1 MVSSIDVIWVI
12 FCAIL
17 VSTMQAGF
25 CCLESGMI
33 RAKNSI
39 NVAIKNL
46 VDFCAAS
53 LIFSLFSFQL
63 MFGTTAWGLIGTEIP
78 AASSW
83 SAGDYTFFL
92 YAMTFCGTATTI
104 VSGAVAERMRFWG
117 YFFTAVA
124 LSLCI
129 YPVVGHW
136 AWCGLWFDPSPGWL
150 QHLQFHDFAGSTVV
164 HSVGGWTALAATL
177 VIGPRLGR
185 FSPNAQIIDGHNLPT
200 AVLGVFLLW
209 FGWFGFNGGS
219 TLAFSE
225 HVPKILVHTAEGG
238 AAGGLVALG
247 TTRILD
253 KRPQVPMIMN
263 GVIGGLV
270 SVTAGCDVML
280 SWSAITTGGIGGLLC
295 TLSARWLSHYRID
308 DPVGVIP
315 AHLVCGVWGTLAVAL
330 FGDPSLWGIGY
341 NWGQRLGV
349 QVLGVSTI
357 GFYSFFVSF
366 VLLKLVNRIYPLR
379 VTPTQEH
386 IGLNISEHGA
396 NTATQ
401 QLIASMNNHSLQGD
415 FAQSVVVEPGTDVAP
430 IANHYNQVLVKMDQ
444 IRTDLHTSQERLLT
458 ILNAPAFPVVI
469 SEANSGIIQFIN
481 ERATELFGFMLQETG
496 RFRET
501 DFWHDCSDRSAFL
514 AEVEQRQRV
523 DSFEASLQRAN
534 GTTFWS
540 LISGLEITYNN
551 RACILFSFSDIST
564 HIERET
570 VLRQLASTDSLTGI
584 YNQRAFLEKAQ
595 RRIAIAAQHH
605 WPITVLMIDI
615 DHFKQ
620 VNDRFGH
627 AKGDQVICSVAD
639 TCSSTLRKYDLV
651 GRFGGEEFAVLLC
664 NTPLDKAHAIAEH
677 LRQTVEQR
685 WSLDQLDP
693 LHVTISI
700 GIAAMQLDDPIEATL
715 KRADQALYLAKAK
728 GRNRVG
734 QWHQSA

>member
-1 MVSSIDVIWVI
+1 MV
-12 FCAIL
+12 
-17 VSTMQAGF
+17 
-25 CCLESGMI
+25 
-33 RAKNSI
+33 
-39 NVAIKNL
+39 
-46 VDFCAAS
+46 
-53 LIFSLFSFQL
+53 
-63 MFGTTAWGLIGTEIP
+63 
-78 AASSW
+78 
-83 SAGDYTFFL
+83 
-92 YAMTFCGTATTI
+92 
-104 VSGAVAERMRFWG
+104 
-117 YFFTAVA
+117 
-124 LSLCI
+124 
-129 YPVVGHW
+129 
-136 AWCGLWFDPSPGWL
+136 
-150 QHLQFHDFAGSTVV
+150 
-164 HSVGGWTALAATL
+164 
-177 VIGPRLGR
+177 
-185 FSPNAQIIDGHNLPT
+185 
-200 AVLGVFLLW
+200 GVFLLW

-247 TTRILD
+247 TTQMLD
-253 KRPQVPMIMN
+253 KRPQVPLIMN

-280 SWSAITTGGIGGLLC
+280 SWGAIVTGGIGGLLC
-295 TLSARWLSHYRID
+295 TLSVRWLSHYRID

-315 AHLVCGVWGTLAVAL
+315 AHLVCGIWGTLAVVL
-330 FGDPSLWGIGY
+330 FGDPRLWGMGY

-349 QVLGVSTI
+349 QALGVGTI
-357 GFYSFFVSF
+357 GLYSFFVSF
-366 VLLKLVNRIYPLR
+366 ALLKLINRIYPLR
-379 VTPTQEH
+379 VTSTQEH

-415 FAQSVVVEPGTDVAP
+415 FAQPVVVEPGTDVAP

-444 IRTDLHTSQERLLT
+444 IRADLHTSQERLLT

-469 SEANSGIIQFIN
+469 SEANSGTIQFIN
-481 ERATELFGFMLQETG
+481 ERATELFGFMLQEAG

-501 DFWHDCSDRSAFL
+501 DFWHACTDRSAFL
-514 AEVEQRQRV
+514 AAVKQRQRV
-523 DSFEASLQRAN
+523 DSFEASLRRSN

-540 LISGLEITYNN
+540 LISGLEISYNN
-551 RACILFSFSDIST
+551 QICILFSFSDISN

-570 VLRQLASTDSLTGI
+570 ILRQLAATDALTGV
-584 YNQRAFLEKAQ
+584 YNRRAFFEQVERRVAISIQ
-595 RRIAIAAQHH
+595 RH

-639 TCSSTLRKYDLV
+639 TCSSILQEHDLV
-651 GRFGGEEFAVLLC
+651 GRFGGEEFVVLLC
-664 NTPLDKAHAIAEH
+664 NTPLNRAHAIAEH
-677 LRQTVEQR
+677 LRQTVEQH
-685 WSLDQLDP
+685 WLLDQPDP

-700 GIAAMQLDDPIEATL
+700 GIADMQPDEPIDTTL

-728 GRNRVG
+728 GRNCVG